1 MTRHSRNE
9 IYINQLET
17 EIMALS
23 KTIDDL
29 VAENYALKQELEDRG
44 YTVDKEDA
52 SDYLHEVITWYK
64 RGNVKEALIKL
75 ERIEPQLFGISEKV
89 K

>member
-1 MTRHSRNE
+1 MTRHSRIATFNE

-29 VAENYALKQELEDRG
+29 VAENYALKQELEELKKPKNITIPDLD
-44 YTVDKEDA
+44 YPDKYYWEG
-52 SDYLHEVITWYK
+52 
-64 RGNVKEALIKL
+64 RN
-75 ERIEPQLFGISEKV
+75 
-89 K
+89 